1 MNSSIN
7 KDLWYKYFSGGATV
21 FEKKLIDEWAKDPAN
36 QEAFYTALA
45 LWETQNPQFNPDT
58 NAALQR
64 HLERIQQHSET
75 ILEENQTPTV
85 RFFSRWWLAV
95 ASVVLV
101 LGLLGWANR
110 NVMMYQTYQ
119 TNFGETGVFH
129 LSDGSR
135 VALNANSSLQ
145 VPRFGFG
152 KRTREVYLNGEGE
165 FSVKHT
171 SDHRQFI
178 VKTTRNFSVVVLGTE
193 FTVFSRRRGAKV
205 VLNKGKVQLRY
216 QEGKASKQLM
226 MKPGDLITFDQ
237 HNQIRQLVTPEP
249 QKHSAWKNHRFIF
262 DETTLEEITYL
273 FAENFGIKMSIAGSE
288 LSKWTVSGSFTAQN
302 ADELLETL
310 TEASNLSY
318 RKENNEVVIYNKD

>member
-7 KDLWYKYFSGGATV
+7 KDLWHKYFSGGATV

-64 HLERIQQHSET
+64 HLDRIQQDSEA
-75 ILEENQTPTV
+75 ILEADQAPT
-85 RFFSRWWLAV
+85 RRLNSRWWLAV
-95 ASVVLV
+95 ASVALV
-101 LGLLGWANR
+101 LGLLGWFNR
-110 NVMMYQTYQ
+110 NAMMYQTYQ
-119 TNFGETGVFH
+119 TNFGETKSFQ

-135 VALNANSSLQ
+135 VALNANSSLR

-152 KRTREVYLNGEGE
+152 KHTREVYLNGEGD
-165 FSVKHT
+165 FFIQHT
-171 SDHRQFI
+171 SDHQQFI
-178 VKTTRNFSVVVLGTE
+178 VKTTRNFDVVVLGTE

-205 VLNKGKVQLRY
+205 VLNKGTVQLRY

-249 QKHSAWKNHRFIF
+249 QKHSAWKNHRFVF
-262 DETTLEEITYL
+262 DETTLEEITHL
-273 FAENFGIKMSIAGSE
+273 FAENFGIKVSISNNE
-288 LSKWTVSGSFTAQN
+288 LAKWTVSGSFTAQS

-310 TEASNLSY
+310 TEASNLSF
-318 RKENNEVVIYNKD
+318 RKENNEVIIYNKD